1 MRSVMDFTNQSF
13 LSTLSVIVGVT
24 AFLLGLFVY
33 LDNRRNIIN
42 RTFFVLTLA
51 TVFWIAFVIAATS
64 LESVPLALF
73 SRKLA
78 FGSASFIA
86 FLIYYF
92 SYLFPRPNKNYQFPF
107 EAALLFA
114 VVIAAL
120 GVFTP
125 YILKDIRFIGDVQVN
140 IYGLGYYVFT
150 AYFFLSLIGGMYNF
164 VSKKGDL
171 VGVEV
176 IQMSL
181 VLAGLVISGTLAA
194 FTNLI
199 LPRLLGTYS
208 TGQLGPLSVS
218 VFIILSTYALS
229 KHHLFNIRVIAVELL
244 TSAMWLFILFR
255 FLLSPSLESRV
266 MDGGLLIVAVL
277 FGTLLIR
284 SVIKEVNQR
293 EKVEKLALDLES
305 ANKKLEG
312 LDAARREF
320 LSFASHQLKTP
331 MTVIKGYA
339 TLASDPNYL
348 NSPERIKQIVTKIGE
363 STDQM
368 YRLISNFLDA
378 RAIEEGKISYIFK
391 PTDIVK
397 LTSGI
402 VEDLI
407 PYAAQRGL
415 TLTFTSSQPSLS
427 VNADETK
434 FRQVIQ
440 NLIDNAVKYTEKG
453 WVKVE
458 VTEDRLFIDVSV
470 SDSGK
475 GIAPAARDH
484 LFEQF
489 FRERGT
495 SLKTQGTGLG
505 LYIAREIVKAHQG
518 EIWVDS
524 GGEGKGSKFTV
535 KLKKD

>member
-199 LPRLLGTYS
+199 LPRLLG
-208 TGQLGPLSVS
+208 
-218 VFIILSTYALS
+218 
-229 KHHLFNIRVIAVELL
+229 
-244 TSAMWLFILFR
+244 
-255 FLLSPSLESRV
+255 
-266 MDGGLLIVAVL
+266 
-277 FGTLLIR
+277 
-284 SVIKEVNQR
+284 
-293 EKVEKLALDLES
+293 
-305 ANKKLEG
+305 
-312 LDAARREF
+312 
-320 LSFASHQLKTP
+320 
-331 MTVIKGYA
+331 
-339 TLASDPNYL
+339 
-348 NSPERIKQIVTKIGE
+348 
-363 STDQM
+363 
-368 YRLISNFLDA
+368 
-378 RAIEEGKISYIFK
+378 
-391 PTDIVK
+391 
-397 LTSGI
+397 
-402 VEDLI
+402 
-407 PYAAQRGL
+407 
-415 TLTFTSSQPSLS
+415 
-427 VNADETK
+427 
-434 FRQVIQ
+434 
-440 NLIDNAVKYTEKG
+440 
-453 WVKVE
+453 
-458 VTEDRLFIDVSV
+458 
-470 SDSGK
+470 
-475 GIAPAARDH
+475 
-484 LFEQF
+484 
-489 FRERGT
+489 
-495 SLKTQGTGLG
+495 
-505 LYIAREIVKAHQG
+505 
-518 EIWVDS
+518 
-524 GGEGKGSKFTV
+524 
-535 KLKKD
+535 